1 MLLLR
6 IADVEPVPL
15 HSKGAGANILR
26 GVAGAGSQSS
36 CRSLTAHNI
45 VYLQV
50 SSRCTTNSRS
60 SCYLQLVSSPAVLY
74 RSDRRPKITSC
85 SGTIYLTGQLYGSI
99 EGLQNHAYITMHRV
113 TVRTPRLARHE
124 FERIWNCIDLDS
136 LISRQ
141 SGIRHVRQQER

>member
-1 MLLLR
+1 MLR
-6 IADVEPVPL
+6 IADVEPSPL
-15 HSKGAGANILR
+15 YSKGAGANILR
-26 GVAGAGSQSS
+26 GVAGAGSQTS
-36 CRSLTAHNI
+36 CRSLTTHNI
-45 VYLQV
+45 VYRQV

-74 RSDRRPKITSC
+74 KNRRWISTASSC

-124 FERIWNCIDLDS
+124 SEQIWNCIDLD
-136 LISRQ
+136 LLMFRRSRK
-141 SGIRHVRQQER
+141 RHVRQVKH